1 MCLVEMLGL
10 GSGGFHHSSL
20 SLIISSTLHA
30 HITDLVSS
38 YFCTFQNVYKN
49 HISANLCSTVLSGWL
64 VFVFFFFFPCV
75 VLKYSS
81 VQMIQA
87 SRKFKNL
94 EPELHFILYCCI
106 CLYPSLFLK
115 IKIISSSNI
124 YVYF

>member
-20 SLIISSTLHA
+20 GLMISSTLHA

-38 YFCTFQNVYKN
+38 YFCISQDVYKN
-49 HISANLCSTVLSGWL
+49 HIGANLCSMVLSGWL
-64 VFVFFFFFPCV
+64 VFVFFFLPLCQ

-87 SRKFKNL
+87 SRKFKNS
-94 EPELHFILYCCI
+94 EPELHFILYGCI
-106 CLYPSLFLK
+106 CL
-115 IKIISSSNI
+115 
-124 YVYF
+124 